1 MAAITF
7 NTAHPKGQVR
17 EQLDVVLAAFRRML
31 DSFVSY
37 QMRQAAAEAQ
47 HACPRQTPVSPT
59 KNEVNAMQLTST
71 DFSSRQPTE
80 RSTPAV
86 LQDGERSGILPPDR
100 PATVAAQFRPL
111 DPGVVSETIPAFFIG
126 RNKQGFWVARDV
138 NGRIGGIF
146 LLENSAVS
154 FARSNSGA
162 AGCAS
167 IYLSER
173 FELDLENRGNPF
185 VVQLG
190 SCTRMATH
198 LQRRMAAMTG
208 KVTEAV
214 NRRLKDFR
222 GL

>member
-126 RNKQGFWVARDV
+126 RNKQGFGSPVTSTD
-138 NGRIGGIF
+138 G
-146 LLENSAVS
+146 SAEYS
-154 FARSNSGA
+154 CSKTPRCRLPEAIAGLRAAQAYTCPSGSNSTWKTGA
-162 AGCAS
+162 TRLWFS
-167 IYLSER
+167 
-173 FELDLENRGNPF
+173 LDRA
-185 VVQLG
+185 
-190 SCTRMATH
+190 RAW
-198 LQRRMAAMTG
+198 RRIFNG
-208 KVTEAV
+208 EWPP
-214 NRRLKDFR
+214 
-222 GL
+222 

>member
-1 MAAITF
+1 
-7 NTAHPKGQVR
+7 
-17 EQLDVVLAAFRRML
+17 
-31 DSFVSY
+31 
-37 QMRQAAAEAQ
+37 
-47 HACPRQTPVSPT
+47 
-59 KNEVNAMQLTST
+59 MQLTSI
-71 DFSSRQPTE
+71 DLSPRQPTK
-80 RSTPAV
+80 RSTPAIQ
-86 LQDGERSGILPPDR
+86 QDGEGSGTLPPDR
-100 PATVAAQFRPL
+100 PATLAAQFRPL

-126 RNKQGFWVARDV
+126 RNKEGFWVARDV

-190 SCTRMATH
+190 WCTRMAAH
-198 LQRRMAAMTG
+198 LQQRMVAMTD

-214 NRRLKDFR
+214 KRRLQDFR